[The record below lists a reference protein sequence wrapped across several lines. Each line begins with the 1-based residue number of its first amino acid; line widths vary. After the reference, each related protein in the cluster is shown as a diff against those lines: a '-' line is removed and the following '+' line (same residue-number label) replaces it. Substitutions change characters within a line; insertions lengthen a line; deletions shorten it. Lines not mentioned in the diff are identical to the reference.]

1 MSAEAILNND
11 ILVSAMQRT
20 ADNDHDLYGEL
31 QSRAEAAV
39 QVAVQ
44 LAEKADR
51 QLSDK
56 ALIDI
61 ACAAVT
67 DADPAQAALSTRH
80 SLVGWLGG
88 PAAIPSDF
96 RLPWEN
102 RRGKAK
108 TATAP
113 EAPTPHI
120 PEITEERGAE
130 LTRMQGEAALMDQA
144 VMDSADVFKALGQIE
159 GLDFL
164 RHVADVAAAQAF
176 EKLKV
181 QKKYKG
187 LPYKDPEGN
196 LRHVADL
203 AEFCEAFLGRS
214 YRRVKELADN
224 LHTLGSD
231 LYESAERIGF
241 RARDYAA
248 LKALPAEEQAVVKQ
262 ALASESRE
270 QVLDILQDM
279 AARHASE
286 RAAAKKAAEELSA
299 DLDARDKVLKDKTSK
314 LDELTVKLEKMRSLP
329 ENRRAKL
336 RLEQEEQA
344 ADKLG
349 AAVMG
354 AVGALNE
361 FCRQLADIKGAE
373 VSVYTQ
379 QHADATASWLCQQ
392 IQLALQENGIQAD
405 MAEIVLPTWM
415 RDEAKSSPVAEA

>member
-11 ILVSAMQRT
+11 ILVSVMQRT

-39 QVAVQ
+39 RVAVQ

-96 RLPWEN
+96 RLPWEV
-102 RRGKAK
+102 RGKKAK
-108 TATAP
+108 AASV

-130 LTRMQGEAALMDQA
+130 LTKMQGEAALMDQA
-144 VMDSADVFKALGQIE
+144 VLDMAPVAEALGRVKAAE
-159 GLDFL
+159 FFRRVG
-164 RHVADVAAAQAF
+164 DVVVAQAF
-176 EKLKV
+176 TDLRNS
-181 QKKYKG
+181 KKYKDY
-187 LPYKDPEGN
+187 PIKDEEGN
-196 LRHVADL
+196 IRRCQNFE
-203 AEFCEAFLGRS
+203 EFCQIAFGKS
-214 YRRVKELADN
+214 YKRCFELAQN

-231 LYESAERIGF
+231 LYEAAERVGF
-241 RARDYAA
+241 RSRDYAA

-262 ALASESRE
+262 ALASESKE

-279 AARHASE
+279 AARHAAE
-286 RAAAKKAAEELSA
+286 KAAAQKQAEELSA
-299 DLDARDKVLKDKTSK
+299 DLDARDKVLKDKTAR
-314 LDELTVKLEKMRSLP
+314 LDELTVKLEKLRSLP
-329 ENRRAKL
+329 ENKRAKL

-354 AVGALNE
+354 AVGAVNE
-361 FCRQLADIKGAE
+361 CLRQLADIKGAE

-379 QHADATASWLCQQ
+379 QHADSTASWLCQQ

-405 MAEIVLPTWM
+405 MAEIVLPAWM
-415 RDEAKSSPVAEA
+415 RDEAKASPVAEA